1 MDLQAHK
8 ENFRPWYYVF
18 QIVGLCFNSG
28 IFVYATYAC
37 NLDNRRSTTDYV
49 FSLIDKP
56 IYWRSMSQSL
66 VAMSTIEFEYM
77 AMVEA
82 AILVAQSKSLV

>member
-8 ENFRPWYYVF
+8 GNCRPWYYVF

-28 IFVYATYAC
+28 ICIC
-37 NLDNRRSTTDYV
+37 NLCMYLDDRKDTTGYV

-56 IYWRSMSQSL
+56 ICWRSTSQSL

-82 AILVAQSKSLV
+82 AIFVAQSKSLA